1 MNPKSRKV
9 NEIRSNP
16 KVTLYHTG
24 NKEEGYVSLIGTAGL
39 VNDQSKKDSLWKDK
53 WSMFYKDR
61 KENYLLI
68 KVIPK
73 KLEVLDYKHGI
84 FGNKKT

>member
-1 MNPKSRKV
+1 M
-9 NEIRSNP
+9 
-16 KVTLYHTG
+16 L
-24 NKEEGYVSLIGTAGL
+24 
-39 VNDQSKKDSLWKDK
+39 
-53 WSMFYKDR
+53 YKDR